1 MYSAHTGSELLSN
14 LLGNANFFAYRG
26 QGISNNG
33 FIVGDGLTQRNFSVA
48 YLAYPMTLP
57 TVTSVTPD
65 VGTVAGGTSVTI
77 QGSNFNTNAGST
89 SFVFGVTSLPYLSGK
104 PATNVDCTTTS
115 LCTMTT
121 PAGKPGTY
129 DVYASTGVGYS
140 EPDPTDDDFTY
151 VQVPYIS
158 SVTPKGGPLAGGN
171 TVIIHGS
178 GFNNSSLPLTTVE
191 FDLGP
196 SHGTATI
203 AGGGHLRAVE
213 YSDQSHG
220 TRRPGGREWLTDPL
234 HVD

>member
-1 MYSAHTGSELLSN
+1 M
-14 LLGNANFFAYRG
+14 
-26 QGISNNG
+26 
-33 FIVGDGLTQRNFSVA
+33 A

-57 TVTSVTPD
+57 TITSVTPD
-65 VGTVAGGTSVTI
+65 VGTVDGGTSVTI

-89 SFVFGVTSLPYLSGK
+89 GFVFGVTSLPYLSGK
-104 PATNVDCTTTS
+104 PATNVDCTTTT

-121 PAGKPGTY
+121 PTGNPGTY

-151 VQVPYIS
+151 IEVPEIS

-178 GFNNSSLPLTTVE
+178 GFNNSSLPLTTVD

-196 SHGTATI
+196 SHGTATLV
-203 AGGGHLRAVE
+203 AGGTYYVL
-213 YSDQSHG
+213 SDSEIRVIG
-220 TRRPGGREWLTDPL
+220 TRRPDGRRWLTDPL
-234 HVD
+234 HVACTDVHGRRRRPNILRDVHTDRCRLRLRRPRDQGC